1 MVVGDAEVEGEFNPR
16 NRREKRIFKNLGL
29 QGVLDYRDMKRTV
42 RQSGDAIGKP
52 AMEVARYL
60 PIAGE
65 AIDIAE
71 VVNAYETGKDL
82 DGEDADYK
90 TLAGLALAGAVIP
103 NVIEKPLKKG
113 YKLLKEPLKKGFKAL
128 QDSKAARAIQHS
140 RDFGFMQNLPST
152 RLMDK
157 AYEAETKATLRGVNQ
172 GEVRKAV
179 MSGEIDNPFNNEEL
193 ARAMDNLGIEPL
205 RRSNSGFVTG
215 SSAQN
220 KYLHWLSRTHPD
232 LIKKVSDGDADAI
245 KRVWG
250 DESLAQDFFEEA
262 ETVYRGV
269 DLPIDNPNVEDALL
283 RPRQSMGREAR
294 AHGEGIYTTPTP
306 RTAATYAGE
315 DQVGSIGTL
324 RADMD
329 FTTPR
334 DLVTTLDRRTK
345 GVGSRKG
352 GQVLEEGLDYDTPT
366 EDIRV
371 FRQGDNQE
379 GKLKLLDIV
388 PAKGYKYL
396 DKKFWG
402 NSKFDPS
409 KLDQQFIDSMEGT
422 EAFKVAENELK
433 ALRAPEIAK
442 LKKIASRYNAA
453 GAAVALAEVG
463 VALSPATIAIYKASD
478 LFSDEPQRASNV
490 KVNKKRPKG
499 MAVRREAE

>member
-29 QGVLDYRDMKRTV
+29 QGVLDYRDMKQTV
-42 RQSGDAIGKP
+42 RQSGDEIGKP
-52 AMEVARYL
+52 VMEAARYL
-60 PIAGE
+60 PVMGD

-82 DGEDADYK
+82 YGEDADYR
-90 TLAGLALAGAVIP
+90 TLAGMALAGAIIP

-128 QDSKAARAIQHS
+128 QDSKAARAIKDS

-152 RLMDK
+152 KLMDK
-157 AYEAETKATLRGVNQ
+157 AYEAETKAAFRGVNQ

-179 MSGEIDNPFNNEEL
+179 LSGEVANPFNNEEL
-193 ARAMDNLGIEPL
+193 TRAMVNLGIEAPK
-205 RRSNSGFVTG
+205 RTKSGEIIG

-220 KYLHWLSRTHPD
+220 KYLHWLSRTQPD
-232 LIKKVSDGDADAI
+232 LIKKVADGDADAI

-250 DESLAQDFFEEA
+250 DESLAKDFFEEA

-269 DLPIDNPNVEDALL
+269 DLPVDNPNVEDALL
-283 RPRQSMGREAR
+283 RPRQSMGGEMRV
-294 AHGEGIYTTPTP
+294 HGEGIYTTPTP
-306 RTAATYAGE
+306 STAASYTG
-315 DQVGSIGTL
+315 DDRVGSIGTL

-334 DLVTTLDRRTK
+334 DLVTSLDSRTS
-345 GVGSRKG
+345 GVGRRKAG
-352 GQVLEEGLDYDTPT
+352 DVLSDNMDYDTPT
-366 EDIRV
+366 DDIRV

-379 GKLKLLDIV
+379 GKLKLLDII
-388 PAKGYKYL
+388 PAKNFEYL

-409 KLDQQFIDSMEGT
+409 KLDSQFINSMKGT